1 MVLSANSFTGD
12 PQRGI
17 GLGMIG
23 PLRAGRVSARQELAT
38 SQGRDRDGPPA
49 RAKDLPDVRRAGA
62 RRGENSP
69 LLRTQIRRC
78 GREAGIANRS

>member
-23 PLRAGRVSARQELAT
+23 PLPAGRVSARQELAT
-38 SQGRDRDGPPA
+38 SQGRDRDGPRLGPKTCPMCAEPA
-49 RAKDLPDVRRAGA
+49 LAAA
-62 RRGENSP
+62 R
-69 LLRTQIRRC
+69 IRRFC
-78 GREAGIANRS
+78 GHKFDDAAAKPA